1 LHSFLFP
8 DQKPPVPHP
17 IIKMSSQVTPEV
29 LWAQRSSATDA
40 EKNYVYLTISV
51 PDVPPKSLKLDLKP
65 TGLTFTG
72 ASETKKTTYHLQLE
86 FFAEIDVENS
96 KTHHTPANI
105 QLVLRKKELKEEYWP
120 RLLKDSAKVH
130 YLRTDFDK
138 WVDEDEQNE
147 APEDDYMNQ
156 FGGGL
161 GEDGGFGGI
170 DFSKLGGGAGL
181 GGDNPA
187 DAEGGDDDDEEEDDE
202 EDDDMP
208 DLEEDEAEG
217 DAKGKGK
224 GKEAA

>member
-1 LHSFLFP
+1 
-8 DQKPPVPHP
+8 
-17 IIKMSSQVTPEV
+17 MSTKVTPEV
-29 LWAQRSSATDA
+29 LWAQRSSSSEA

-72 ASETKKTTYHLQLE
+72 TSETKKTTYHLEME
-86 FFAEIDVENS
+86 FFSEIDVENS
-96 KTHHTPANI
+96 KTHHTAANI
-105 QLVLRKKELKEEYWP
+105 QMILRKKELKEEYWP
-120 RLLKDSAKVH
+120 RLLKDPAKVH

-138 WVDEDEQNE
+138 WIDEDEQNE

-170 DFSKLGGGAGL
+170 DFSKLGGG
-181 GGDNPA
+181 GGMEGMGGG
-187 DAEGGDDDDEEEDDE
+187 DAEGAEEGEEDDNDDDDDE
-202 EDDDMP
+202 MP
-208 DLEEDEAEG
+208 DLEEDEAES

-224 GKEAA
+224 GKGKDTA